1 MKPVLIPLISGH
13 VFGLPKVGGLV
24 MVGVLIP
31 LISGHVFGLNEQ
43 VKLGLTVAV
52 LIPLISGHVF
62 GPAVWLYMGWALE
75 S

>member
-13 VFGLPKVGGLV
+13 VFGLPKLGLV